1 MTDSHVTPEVPA
13 QDASNKEADAVRAGA
28 MLRAAREAAGVHIA
42 TLAGTLKVPL
52 DKLQALENGDLA
64 ALPDRVFARALASSV
79 CRNLKIDPA
88 PVLTLLP
95 RAAPGALPGQ
105 VEGINTP
112 VKNVAGKSL
121 DFSTQGK
128 HRWLGWVVLVLL
140 LGALALV
147 FWPHGAPDSG
157 AAGPKPASAAGAGA
171 SAASVPQAPQP
182 QTPLT
187 PSSTPG
193 PVAVQTDVAQ
203 TPAPASI
210 APAAATLVA
219 EEQRSFVSSA
229 SPTAAA
235 PGSAPGG
242 AGAAASAALAPSAA
256 ASAAAD
262 PVRAAPAAGAD
273 LLLLRAR
280 SASWVQVRDA
290 AGKVVQERTL
300 QAGEALPAAGTPP
313 LAVVLGRADAV
324 EVFVRGQ
331 PFAPPTV
338 SKGNVARFEV
348 K

>member
-1 MTDSHVTPEVPA
+1 MTDAHVTPEVPA
-13 QDASNKEADAVRAGA
+13 QDASNMEADAVRAGA
-28 MLRAAREAAGVHIA
+28 LLRAAREAAGVHIA

-95 RAAPGALPGQ
+95 RAAPGPLPWQ
-105 VEGINTP
+105 AEGINTP
-112 VKNVAGKSL
+112 VKTVAGKSL

-128 HRWLGWVVLVLL
+128 HRWLGWLVLALL

-147 FWPHGAPDSG
+147 FWPHGAPVSG
-157 AAGPKPASAAGAGA
+157 AAGPKPASAAGAVA
-171 SAASVPQAPQP
+171 SAASVQQEPEP

-187 PSSTPG
+187 PSPTPG
-193 PVAVQTDVAQ
+193 SATAQAVEAQ
-203 TPAPASI
+203 TPAPA
-210 APAAATLVA
+210 PASVASAAFAVA
-219 EEQRSFVSSA
+219 VETQRPSA
-229 SPTAAA
+229 STTAAA
-235 PGSAPGG
+235 PDGGG
-242 AGAAASAALAPSAA
+242 AATALVAAPS
-256 ASAAAD
+256 SATPAL
-262 PVRAAPAAGAD
+262 AAPATGAD
-273 LLLLRAR
+273 LLLRAR

-300 QAGEALPAAGTPP
+300 QAGESLPVAGKPP

-331 PFAPPTV
+331 PFAPPAV